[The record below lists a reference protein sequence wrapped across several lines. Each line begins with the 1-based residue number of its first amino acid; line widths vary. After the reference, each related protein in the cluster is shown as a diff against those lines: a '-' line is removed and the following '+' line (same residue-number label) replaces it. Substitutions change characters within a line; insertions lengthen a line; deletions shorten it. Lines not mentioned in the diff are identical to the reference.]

1 MKGKQKLSRW
11 EKIQYSS
18 ALSRFTVL
26 GVSILIVEV
35 TLGCW
40 PVVATSIWGRHAVD
54 TWIHFTYWVKAFWLF
69 LAVFQS
75 WCAPWKFKLL
85 EKQLHQ
91 TRYIDL
97 ETQEEYR
104 KHERKESLG
113 FFRFFLGATASC
125 ELEAW
130 MMISIFFHAL
140 LSFIILILVL
150 VLKHEIASNTHWVL
164 SVIFDAVAI
173 LESIGSPYV
182 LTTFGVGPIMDT
194 DPIFPETMV
203 PPAPQYFVPPTTTT
217 TIWSL
222 LRTLPLLRFSST
234 RNNIRTT
241 SSLPHEI
248 STELVQETKKETKK
262 GKKTKTILTS
272 PTSCCSLFFF
282 SNLYIIYTWATCF
295 FFLVF
300 NKN

>member
-18 ALSRFTVL
+18 ALNRFTVL

-203 PPAPQYFVPPTTTT
+203 PPAPQYFVPQ
-217 TIWSL
+217 
-222 LRTLPLLRFSST
+222 
-234 RNNIRTT
+234 
-241 SSLPHEI
+241 SLPPPPPPQQSGVYYEPYHYYD
-248 STELVQETKKETKK
+248 SHPQE
-262 GKKTKTILTS
+262 
-272 PTSCCSLFFF
+272 
-282 SNLYIIYTWATCF
+282 IIYEQPVHYHTKSQRNWSKKQKKRRRKGRRQRQF
-295 FFLVF
+295 
-300 NKN
+300 